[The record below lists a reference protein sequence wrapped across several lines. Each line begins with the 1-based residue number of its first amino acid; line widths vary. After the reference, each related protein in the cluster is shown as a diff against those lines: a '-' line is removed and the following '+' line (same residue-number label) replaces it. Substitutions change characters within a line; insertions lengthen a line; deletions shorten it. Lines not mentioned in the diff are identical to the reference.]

1 MKIRPW
7 CLLLLV
13 ALWACGSGCS
23 PTSNAGGVPGLG
35 GGPTQTLNILSGSEN
50 RTLEPLLKRWGERN
64 KTDVRVEY
72 LGSVDAMLQLAD
84 GAPSYDAVWPAQSL
98 WLDLGDRKKVTRH
111 QQSMMRS
118 PVVFGVKRSV
128 AQRLGWVGK
137 DVTVEQIL
145 RAAEAGK
152 LRFMMTSASQS
163 NSGASAYLGFL
174 YAFAGRP
181 EVLTSAHLQRP
192 QVRDRIQR
200 ILGAVNRSSGSSGWL
215 KDLFIQKYDQY
226 DSMVNY
232 EAVVIEAN
240 QELVQ
245 KGQEPL
251 YAIYP
256 TDGLTLADSP
266 LAYLDHGD
274 AHKEKLFLS
283 LQEHLLSEDAQREIL
298 ATGRRVGLSG
308 LDSSAADPR
317 LFNPEWGIDAKRV
330 LNPIR
335 MPPAAVIREALD
347 LYQTAFRKPSYTIY
361 CLDYSGSMRGQGIAD
376 LKSAMRLLLTPAE
389 ARRYLLQAS
398 AKDVVR
404 VIPFNHAPMAD
415 WTAAGN
421 RPEAQTG
428 LFRQIDSL
436 QETGGTD
443 IYTPVMQAFD
453 DLKQVS
459 KLDDYFPAV
468 ILMTDGR
475 SNKGANFAM
484 LQQHLQQ
491 AGLNADVPVFA
502 VLFGEASEDQLRE
515 ITSHT
520 SGRIFDGRK
529 DLIRAFREA
538 RGYN

>member
-1 MKIRPW
+1 MKIRPV
-7 CLLLLV
+7 CLLLLAV
-13 ALWACGSGCS
+13 LWVCCAGCGASGGGLGSGGN
-23 PTSNAGGVPGLG
+23 TNR
-35 GGPTQTLNILSGSEN
+35 TLRILSGSEN
-50 RTLEPLLKRWGERN
+50 KTLEPLLKRWGQRN
-64 KTDVRVEY
+64 GTDVQVEY

-84 GAPSYDAVWPAQSL
+84 GATAFDAVWPAQSL
-98 WLDLGDRKKVTRH
+98 WIDLGDRKKVTRH
-111 QQSMMRS
+111 QQSLMRS
-118 PVVFGVKRSV
+118 PVVFGVKKSV
-128 AQRLGWVGK
+128 AQSLGWVGK
-137 DVTVEQIL
+137 EVTVEQIL

-181 EVLTSAHLQRP
+181 EVLTSAQLKRP
-192 QVRDRIQR
+192 QVRERIRR
-200 ILGAVNRSSGSSGWL
+200 ILGSVNRSSGSSGWL

-226 DSMVNY
+226 DAMVNY
-232 EAVVIEAN
+232 EALVIEAN
-240 QELVQ
+240 QQLVRDG
-245 KGQEPL
+245 KEPL
-251 YAIYP
+251 YAVYP

-266 LAYLDHGD
+266 LAYVDHGD
-274 AHKEKLFLS
+274 AQKEKLFLA
-283 LQEHLLSEDAQREIL
+283 LQENLLSPDVQREIL
-298 ATGRRVGLSG
+298 ATGRRVGLAG
-308 LDSSAADPR
+308 LDTSAADPS
-317 LFNPEWGIDAKRV
+317 LFNPEWGIDARRV

-335 MPPAAVIREALD
+335 MPPAPVIREALD

-361 CLDYSGSMRGQGIAD
+361 CLDYSGSMQGQGIAD

-404 VIPFNHAPMAD
+404 VIPFNHAPIAD
-415 WTAAGN
+415 WIAAGN
-421 RPEAQTG
+421 GAEAQIG
-428 LFRQIDSL
+428 LFRQIDNL
-436 QETGGTD
+436 KENGGTD

-453 DLKQVS
+453 DLKHVA

-475 SNKGANFAM
+475 SNRGASFAT

-491 AGLNADVPVFA
+491 SGVNADVPVFA
-502 VLFGEASEDQLRE
+502 VLFGEASEDQLRQ
-515 ITSHT
+515 ITSTT

-529 DLIRAFREA
+529 DLVRAFREA